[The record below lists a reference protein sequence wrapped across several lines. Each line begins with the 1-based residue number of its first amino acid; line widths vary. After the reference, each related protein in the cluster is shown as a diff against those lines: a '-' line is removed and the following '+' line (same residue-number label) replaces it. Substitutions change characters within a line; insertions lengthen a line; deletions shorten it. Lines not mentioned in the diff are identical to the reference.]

1 MIIFRFLL
9 AAAGLSAL
17 IFSALGAGGDR
28 SAAPGG
34 GFAAPAQSASVDAK
48 G

>member
-1 MIIFRFLL
+1 MIIVRFLF

-17 IFSALGAGGDR
+17 IFSALSAGADR
-28 SAAPGG
+28 GH
-34 GFAAPAQSASVDAK
+34 APAGAYVAPAHVASVDAK

>member
-1 MIIFRFLL
+1 MIIVRSLL

-28 SAAPGG
+28 SRAPGG
-34 GFAAPAQSASVDAK
+34 DLAAPAQSASVDAK

>member
-1 MIIFRFLL
+1 MIIVRLLL

-28 SAAPGG
+28 SRAPGRD
-34 GFAAPAQSASVDAK
+34 FVAPALTASVEAK